1 MKKTIHIKILFET
14 EGTEEEVKIMQ
25 DFVKEMADNLAVTLD
40 AEPNSSCQVVNFL
53 SEVE

>member
-14 EGTEEEVKIMQ
+14 EGSEEEVKEMQ
-25 DFVKEMADNLAVTLD
+25 EFVKERVDNLAITLD

-53 SEVE
+53 SEYE